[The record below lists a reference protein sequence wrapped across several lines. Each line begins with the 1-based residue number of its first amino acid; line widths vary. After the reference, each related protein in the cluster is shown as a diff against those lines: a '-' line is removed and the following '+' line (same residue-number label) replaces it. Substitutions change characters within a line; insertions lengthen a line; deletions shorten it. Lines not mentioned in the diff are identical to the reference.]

1 MPPLFWGG
9 SCLFSY
15 CMDSKQKILISV
27 CILTLFA
34 MLLFSL
40 FSDKGLSDYFA
51 LKSERDRLKHENV
64 QLKTEN
70 DILYRT
76 IDRLRNDPQYIE
88 SVARK
93 ELGMIKKDEV
103 ILKPKK

>member
-1 MPPLFWGG
+1 ME
-9 SCLFSY
+9 
-15 CMDSKQKILISV
+15 SKQKILISV

-40 FSDKGLSDYFA
+40 FSDKGLSDFFG

-64 QLKTEN
+64 QLKAEN
-70 DILYRT
+70 DTLYRT

-103 ILKPKK
+103 ILKPKKQ